1 MPTLVES
8 GIAFDA
14 VGWHAVFVPVGTPV
28 PVVNRLN
35 AAFNKAMDQPKVIER
50 IINGGSIPAEK
61 GVTPSQWTA
70 QYEKETKQW
79 AEIAKAVNAK
89 LE

>member
-1 MPTLVES
+1 LSHAIGFLQNRDKVKLTLQFRGREV
-8 GIAFDA
+8 AFADA
-14 VGWHAVFVPVGTPV
+14 G
-28 PVVNRLN
+28 R
-35 AAFNKAMDQPKVIER
+35 KVIER